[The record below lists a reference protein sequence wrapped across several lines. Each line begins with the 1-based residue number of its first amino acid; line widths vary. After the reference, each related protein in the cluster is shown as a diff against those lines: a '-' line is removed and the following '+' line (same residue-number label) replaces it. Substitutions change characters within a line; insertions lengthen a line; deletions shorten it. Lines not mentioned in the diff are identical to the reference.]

1 MKPFLF
7 FFCSMFLAATLHANI
22 TVVGTLARTVTI
34 RPGALFEGVILLH
47 NNDAHSPGD
56 VHLSQT
62 DYFFAADGRNDY
74 GEPGKNARSNA
85 NWFTITPSRVRLAPG
100 ETQTV
105 RYKGR
110 APSDLKL
117 RGTYWSMIMVEPSA
131 PAAITPVGKPDQI
144 AVGLGTMVRFGV
156 QIVTN
161 VGGDANRSLKILDKT
176 LVREGGKRALQID
189 VANDGEQVLIP
200 AVNVELFDAKG
211 VSLGRFDAGRSRIYP
226 GCSVRAKT
234 DLTQV
239 PPGKY
244 TAMVLL
250 DSGEADVMGA
260 QYELE
265 LQE

>member
-1 MKPFLF
+1 V
-7 FFCSMFLAATLHANI
+7 

-34 RPGALFEGVILLH
+34 QAGGPFEGVILLH
-47 NNDAHSPGD
+47 NNDAHSAAD
-56 VHLSQT
+56 VHLAQT
-62 DYFFAADGRNDY
+62 DYFFAADGRNEY
-74 GEPGKNARSNA
+74 GAPGKNGRSNA
-85 NWFTITPSRVRLAPG
+85 NWFTVTPSRLRLGPG

-110 APSDLKL
+110 APADAQL

-131 PAAITPVGKPDQI
+131 GAAITPEGKRDQI
-144 AVGLGTMVRFGV
+144 AFGLGTMVRFGV

-161 VGGDANRSLKILDKT
+161 VGRGANRSLKILDKA
-176 LVREGGKRALQID
+176 LVRDGEKRALQID
-189 VANDGEQVLIP
+189 VANDGEQLLVP

-239 PPGKY
+239 PSGKY

-250 DSGEADVMGA
+250 DGGDADVMGA
-260 QYELE
+260 QYDLE

>member
-1 MKPFLF
+1 V
-7 FFCSMFLAATLHANI
+7 

-34 RPGALFEGVILLH
+34 QSGAPFEGVILLH
-47 NNDAHSPGD
+47 NNDAHSPAD
-56 VHLSQT
+56 VHLAQT

-74 GEPGKNARSNA
+74 GAPGKNARSNA
-85 NWFTITPSRVRLAPG
+85 NWFTLTPSRLRVAPG

-110 APSDLKL
+110 APSDAKL
-117 RGTYWSMIMVEPSA
+117 RGTYWSMIMVEPTA
-131 PAAITPVGKPDQI
+131 AAAISPEGKPNQI

-161 VGGDANRSLKILDKT
+161 LGGAANRSLKILDKA
-176 LVREGGKRALQID
+176 LVREAGKRVLQID
-189 VANDGEQVLIP
+189 VANDGEQLLVP

-244 TAMVLL
+244 NAMVLL
-250 DSGEADVMGA
+250 DSGDADVMGA